1 MSEQKTFNTKMIR
14 EISLRVLKASLK
26 VTLVYIIY
34 IFVAPMLAP
43 LSGLIP
49 DLMISIESFVIV
61 FVVLMVLSDLT
72 KDTIFQHFFNTA
84 RELYVIGYLL
94 LSMGDGFMSLSY
106 ESISL
111 TVNLTIFYS
120 IAVLLSLLGLARSIL
135 QAIDYMGKKAE
146 REASFQTV
154 LKK

>member
-1 MSEQKTFNTKMIR
+1 MSEQKTFNTNMIR
-14 EISLRVLKASLK
+14 EIALRVLKASLK
-26 VTLVYIIY
+26 IALVYVIY
-34 IFVAPMLAP
+34 IFVTPMLAP

-61 FVVLMVLSDLT
+61 FVILMVLSDLT
-72 KDTIFQHFFNTA
+72 QNTIFQHFFNTT

-135 QAIDYMGKKAE
+135 QAVDYMGKKAE
-146 REASFQTV
+146 REASFQAV

>member
-1 MSEQKTFNTKMIR
+1 MSEQKTFDTKMIR
-14 EISLRVLKASLK
+14 EIVLRVLKASIK
-26 VTLVYIIY
+26 AALVYVIY
-34 IFVAPMLAP
+34 IFVSPLLAP
-43 LSGLIP
+43 VSELVP

-72 KDTIFQHFFNTA
+72 QNTIFQHFFNTA
-84 RELYVIGYLL
+84 RQLYVIGYLL
-94 LSMGDGFMSLSY
+94 LSMGDGLMSLSY

-135 QAIDYMGKKAE
+135 QAIDYMNKKAE
-146 REASFQTV
+146 KEESLQAV
-154 LKK
+154 LKP

>member
-61 FVVLMVLSDLT
+61 FVVLMVLIDLT

>member
-1 MSEQKTFNTKMIR
+1 MSEQKTFNTNMIR
-14 EISLRVLKASLK
+14 EIALRVLKASLK
-26 VTLVYIIY
+26 IALVYVIY
-34 IFVAPMLAP
+34 IFVTPMLAP

-61 FVVLMVLSDLT
+61 FVILMVLSDLT
-72 KDTIFQHFFNTA
+72 QNTIFQHFFNTT

-135 QAIDYMGKKAE
+135 QAVDYMGKKAE
-146 REASFQTV
+146 REASFQAGF
-154 LKK
+154 KK

>member
-26 VTLVYIIY
+26 VVLVYIIY